1 MPSLHATIKVLSLA
15 TSSPLSSTTRASPP
29 LSLAPI
35 LPASDLKVASVFQL
49 IARPVLTV
57 FLPFLSQNPPLLLLA
72 SRYQAVATQDMGT
85 ATPMLGQT
93 RQLAAVL
100 EAMAT
105 PAVTTEQAARALT
118 PIATKV
124 ARTVVRH
131 SLVTATDSLS
141 PNPTKVDGLNLNPS
155 PLLHHRAPLQ
165 ITA

>member
-1 MPSLHATIKVLSLA
+1 M
-15 TSSPLSSTTRASPP
+15 
-29 LSLAPI
+29 
-35 LPASDLKVASVFQL
+35 
-49 IARPVLTV
+49 
-57 FLPFLSQNPPLLLLA
+57 
-72 SRYQAVATQDMGT
+72 

-105 PAVTTEQAARALT
+105 PAVTTELVARALT

-124 ARTVVRH
+124 ARTVVRY

-155 PLLHHRAPLQ
+155 PLLHRLYLHLLYRAPLQ
-165 ITA
+165 IMA